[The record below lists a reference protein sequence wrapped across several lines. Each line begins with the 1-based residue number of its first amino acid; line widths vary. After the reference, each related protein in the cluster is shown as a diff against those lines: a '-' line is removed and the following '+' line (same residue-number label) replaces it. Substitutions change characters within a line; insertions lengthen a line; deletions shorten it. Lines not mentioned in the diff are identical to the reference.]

1 MSGNFVRE
9 RQRIVYIYNIHT
21 MYTIYVNNTL
31 PPALAV
37 HEIYRDIFGPPM
49 ITLSKMAFSWPCTN
63 KFHCWKTDLDCE
75 CCLA

>member
-1 MSGNFVRE
+1 
-9 RQRIVYIYNIHT
+9 

-49 ITLSKMAFSWPCTN
+49 ITLQKQS
-63 KFHCWKTDLDCE
+63 
-75 CCLA
+75 